1 MIDYELVLSESPDGK
16 ITSFRILDWEE
27 KPIEVVIN
35 IPFRHQEHLS
45 YLKEA
50 YKKGH
55 LEFDLR
61 SRIARLGFDI
71 RFKAGDLKFDPSRKE
86 ANLTGAIFP
95 WTDDYFP
102 DDGSW
107 HELFAYKGLSIGKL
121 VNLDSRLEVSNE
133 ELEARI
139 KEGVVRLKRESR
151 LTKGGIFIP
160 LDRKREGY

>member
-61 SRIARLGFDI
+61 SRIARL
-71 RFKAGDLKFDPSRKE
+71 
-86 ANLTGAIFP
+86 
-95 WTDDYFP
+95 
-102 DDGSW
+102 
-107 HELFAYKGLSIGKL
+107 
-121 VNLDSRLEVSNE
+121 
-133 ELEARI
+133 
-139 KEGVVRLKRESR
+139 
-151 LTKGGIFIP
+151 
-160 LDRKREGY
+160 